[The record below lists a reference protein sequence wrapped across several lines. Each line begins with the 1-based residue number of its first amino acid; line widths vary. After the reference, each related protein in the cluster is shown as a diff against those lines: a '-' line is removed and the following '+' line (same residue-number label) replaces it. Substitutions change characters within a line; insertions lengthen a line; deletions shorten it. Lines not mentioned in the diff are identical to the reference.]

1 MGVFAHLTLEW
12 LSGSTKVRLKRFG
25 RLQISQ
31 GNAMTSAMKGFD
43 HSRAGAMTMATLL
56 MHIAVC
62 SFIVPCLVAI
72 GLSQKLHDWPPQA
85 STFKLWS

>member
-1 MGVFAHLTLEW
+1 
-12 LSGSTKVRLKRFG
+12 
-25 RLQISQ
+25 
-31 GNAMTSAMKGFD
+31 MTSAMKGFD

-62 SFIVPCLVAI
+62 SFIVPCLLAI

-85 STFKLWS
+85 STFKLW